1 MVVYVAPNDLGW
13 SRLGLSVNK
22 RIGNA
27 VRRNYVRRRIR
38 EAFRTQ
44 KDVLPKGLDI
54 ICVVQ
59 PKAAKR
65 GFNLAASLRKLVG
78 EASRG
83 LARKR
88 DRRSA
93 RRGSAD

>member
-44 KDVLPKGLDI
+44 KDALPKGLDI

-65 GFNLAASLRKLVG
+65 GFDLAASLRKLVG

-93 RRGSAD
+93 GRGSAD